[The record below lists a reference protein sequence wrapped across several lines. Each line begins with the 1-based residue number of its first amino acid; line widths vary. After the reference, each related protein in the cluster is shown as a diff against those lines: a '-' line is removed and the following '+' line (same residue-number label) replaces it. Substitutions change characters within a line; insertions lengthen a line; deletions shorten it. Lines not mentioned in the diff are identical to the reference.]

1 MFSGLILGL
10 SGGLS
15 PGPLLTLVISET
27 LRHGVKEGIK
37 IALAPLL
44 TDLPIVAAAILVL
57 SRLSDMQPIIGG
69 IYLLGGGF
77 LAYLAY
83 ESLCF
88 KGADLEI
95 GKVKPQSFKKGIIAN
110 FLNPSP
116 YLFWISIGA
125 PTVLKASES
134 SITAASVFIL
144 SFYVLLVGSKVG
156 VAVIAGKSR
165 VFLKSD
171 HYIYTMRGLGL
182 ILLIFALVFFR
193 DGLRQF

>member
-1 MFSGLILGL
+1 
-10 SGGLS
+10 
-15 PGPLLTLVISET
+15 
-27 LRHGVKEGIK
+27 
-37 IALAPLL
+37 
-44 TDLPIVAAAILVL
+44 
-57 SRLSDMQPIIGG
+57 MQAVIGG
-69 IYLLGGGF
+69 IYLLGGAF

-95 GKVKPQSFKKGIIAN
+95 GKVNPQSFKKGIIAN

-125 PTVLKASES
+125 PTVLKASEN

-156 VAVIAGKSR
+156 VAIIMGKSR
-165 VFLKSD
+165 ALLKST
-171 HYIYTMRGLGL
+171 HYIYTMRGLGIAL
-182 ILLIFALVFFR
+182 LGFAILFFR
-193 DGLRQF
+193 DGLRQFGFI